1 MDSPLKPSP
10 TPFTKKSKLAKTFQ
24 RVIHLNKST
33 KPLSKNTAFCLQ
45 LAPHETKP
53 RPNCF
58 NNTSNSNHDDDGDGE
73 PNSARNRAAA
83 AAFVAKLFAAV
94 SAVKAAYADLQTAQ
108 FPYDGGA
115 IQSADEAVVT
125 ELRSL
130 SELKQAFFKKR
141 IYSSPPHVT
150 FLLAEIQEQQSLIK
164 MYEVTMRKMR
174 SELDS
179 KESKCSILR
188 KQLDDVVSHN
198 KSVEKKLDYSGQ
210 FSILDDIVKLFD
222 AGPGGFTAALRY
234 AVRSVRCFVK
244 VMIREMESSNWD
256 ISAAAN
262 AVVSKVVFSKGSHRC
277 FAFESFVCR
286 EMFDGFDSHDFS
298 LPNEPKDEKRRGF
311 DFGDRFKELKAVN
324 PVRFLKTN
332 PDSGFGNFV
341 RSKYMRLVHPKMETS
356 FSGNLSQ
363 RKMINAGEWPET
375 HFFAAFAEMAK
386 RVWLL
391 HCLAFSGDQ
400 EVDMFQVRRNCRFSE
415 VYMESVNDDAFAAGE
430 GGDGDVRVAF
440 TVVPGFKIGKA
451 VIQAQVYLLPAVRP
465 DRC

>member
-1 MDSPLKPSP
+1 MDSSLKPSP

-33 KPLSKNTAFCLQ
+33 KPLSKNTAFCPQ

-58 NNTSNSNHDDDGDGE
+58 NNSSNSNNDDDGDGE
-73 PNSARNRAAA
+73 PNLARNRAAA
-83 AAFVAKLFAAV
+83 AAFVAQLFAAV

-108 FPYDGGA
+108 FPYDGEA

-150 FLLAEIQEQQSLIK
+150 LLLAEIQEQQSLIK

-179 KESKCSILR
+179 KETKCSLLR

-256 ISAAAN
+256 TSAAAN
-262 AVVSKVVFSKGSHRC
+262 AVVSGVVFSKESHRC
-277 FAFESFVCR
+277 FAFESLCAGKCSTGSILTTFRCQMSR
-286 EMFDGFDSHDFS
+286 
-298 LPNEPKDEKRRGF
+298 
-311 DFGDRFKELKAVN
+311 
-324 PVRFLKTN
+324 KTRN
-332 PDSGFGNFV
+332 VAGLISVTGL
-341 RSKYMRLVHPKMETS
+341 RS
-356 FSGNLSQ
+356 
-363 RKMINAGEWPET
+363 
-375 HFFAAFAEMAK
+375 
-386 RVWLL
+386 
-391 HCLAFSGDQ
+391 
-400 EVDMFQVRRNCRFSE
+400 
-415 VYMESVNDDAFAAGE
+415 
-430 GGDGDVRVAF
+430 
-440 TVVPGFKIGKA
+440 
-451 VIQAQVYLLPAVRP
+451 
-465 DRC
+465 

>member
-1 MDSPLKPSP
+1 MDSSLKPSP

-58 NNTSNSNHDDDGDGE
+58 NNSSNSNNDDDDGDGE
-73 PNSARNRAAA
+73 PNLARNRAAA
-83 AAFVAKLFAAV
+83 AAFVAQLFAAV

-108 FPYDGGA
+108 
-115 IQSADEAVVT
+115 
-125 ELRSL
+125 
-130 SELKQAFFKKR
+130 
-141 IYSSPPHVT
+141 
-150 FLLAEIQEQQSLIK
+150 AEIAVGAETGLLQETDLLVSPS
-164 MYEVTMRKMR
+164 RDFAAR
-174 SELDS
+174 RDS
-179 KESKCSILR
+179 GATEPD
-188 KQLDDVVSHN
+188 QDVRGHHEEN
-198 KSVEKKLDYSGQ
+198 E

-244 VMIREMESSNWD
+244 VMVREMESSNWD
-256 ISAAAN
+256 ISPPRTQLYRELCSRRGVTSASLR
-262 AVVSKVVFSKGSHRC
+262 VVCVPGN
-277 FAFESFVCR
+277 
-286 EMFDGFDSHDFS
+286 FDGFDSHDFS
-298 LPNEPKDEKRRGF
+298 LPNEPKDVKRRVF

-332 PDSGFGNFV
+332 PVPGLGS
-341 RSKYMRLVHPKMETS
+341 S
-356 FSGNLSQ
+356 
-363 RKMINAGEWPET
+363 
-375 HFFAAFAEMAK
+375 
-386 RVWLL
+386 
-391 HCLAFSGDQ
+391 DQ
-400 EVDMFQVRRNCRFSE
+400 EVDMFQVERNCRFSE
-415 VYMESVNDDAFAAGE
+415 VYMESVNDNAFAVGEAGDV
-430 GGDGDVRVAF
+430 GVRVAF